1 MLRFFLFCF
10 FNVRLLSVLC
20 GHSVF
25 SSSPQRPITS
35 DFDGFFYP
43 RFYPLHL
50 FSYPSS
56 WERASIFPFKCSVLN
71 KGTTGTI
78 FNVFGL
84 TRSWLWIEPRT
95 SRMLSWCFLSNIL
108 NWSFEN
114 SRWRHFFQ
122 DGYYSTCQNRF
133 KSHNWIRLAQLNYLG
148 VFLPVF
154 AAWKMFYC

>member
-1 MLRFFLFCF
+1 MIQAWNFQNMLSFFCFCF

-50 FSYPSS
+50 FSYLNS
-56 WERASIFPFKCSVLN
+56 WERASIFPFKCLVLN
-71 KGTTGTI
+71 KGTTGTS

-84 TRSWLWIEPRT
+84 TRSLTVDWIQDLPHVKLMFPIKY
-95 SRMLSWCFLSNIL
+95 SQLVIWKFKMAPF
-108 NWSFEN
+108 F
-114 SRWRHFFQ
+114 SRWLLF
-122 DGYYSTCQNRF
+122 YMS
-133 KSHNWIRLAQLNYLG
+133 KS
-148 VFLPVF
+148 V
-154 AAWKMFYC
+154 